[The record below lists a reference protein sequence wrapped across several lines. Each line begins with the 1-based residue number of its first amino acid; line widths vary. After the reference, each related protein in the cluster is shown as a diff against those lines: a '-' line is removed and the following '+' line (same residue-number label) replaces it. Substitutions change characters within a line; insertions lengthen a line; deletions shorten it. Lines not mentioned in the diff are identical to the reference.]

1 MRLAA
6 TFAAWRGRLAA
17 LYTVRNWDGF
27 VISRSQ
33 FPPPT
38 LSNLLTRLFC
48 KLTTRIFPMNDLT
61 PTERQA
67 AIIADL
73 QARLELANE
82 RIFFLSSQH
91 AKLLSALK
99 LMVFRFDAHIDSEYC
114 GTDLLTEQLAQAD
127 FAREVIREVEG
138 K

>member
-1 MRLAA
+1 
-6 TFAAWRGRLAA
+6 
-17 LYTVRNWDGF
+17 
-27 VISRSQ
+27 
-33 FPPPT
+33 

-73 QARLELANE
+73 EARLELANE
-82 RIFFLSSQH
+82 RIFFLASQN
-91 AKLLSALK
+91 AKLLSAMK
-99 LMVFRFDAHIDSEYC
+99 LMLAEQVALADSS
-114 GTDLLTEQLAQAD
+114 
-127 FAREVIREVEG
+127 RRIISSVEG